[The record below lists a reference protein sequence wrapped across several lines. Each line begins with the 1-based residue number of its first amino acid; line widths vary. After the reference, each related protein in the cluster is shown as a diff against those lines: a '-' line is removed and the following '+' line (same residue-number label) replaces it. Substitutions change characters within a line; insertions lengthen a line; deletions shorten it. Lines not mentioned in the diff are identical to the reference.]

1 MRFENTFKLVFFL
14 NQKSWVSLRIVMFTD
29 LVDYHV
35 HPGTLH
41 AKSIVGPGRLSTMYR
56 GHYINLSQDCE
67 YNLYM
72 NMKKIIIIF
81 WINDFL
87 SPIALKYY
95 CLKLLCTQDTKDL
108 SLLCRKVDKRKV
120 KKNKLQLLVHYITF

>member
-1 MRFENTFKLVFFL
+1 MRFENTFKLFFL

-67 YNLYM
+67 YDLYM
-72 NMKKIIIIF
+72 NMKKTVITF
-81 WINDFL
+81 WTNVSSACLDYL
-87 SPIALKYY
+87 SPIALKL
-95 CLKLLCTQDTKDL
+95 LKIALYTGHRRSISFVQKG
-108 SLLCRKVDKRKV
+108 
-120 KKNKLQLLVHYITF
+120 

>member
-1 MRFENTFKLVFFL
+1 
-14 NQKSWVSLRIVMFTD
+14 MFTD

-72 NMKKIIIIF
+72 NMKKQLLPSEQMCRQLVCL
-81 WINDFL
+81 DYL
-87 SPIALKYY
+87 LKIALYTGHRRSMISFVQKG
-95 CLKLLCTQDTKDL
+95 
-108 SLLCRKVDKRKV
+108 
-120 KKNKLQLLVHYITF
+120 

>member
-67 YNLYM
+67 YDLYM
-72 NMKKIIIIF
+72 NMKK
-81 WINDFL
+81 
-87 SPIALKYY
+87 
-95 CLKLLCTQDTKDL
+95 
-108 SLLCRKVDKRKV
+108 
-120 KKNKLQLLVHYITF
+120 QLLPSEPMCRQHVLTTCLPLP

>member
-1 MRFENTFKLVFFL
+1 M
-14 NQKSWVSLRIVMFTD
+14 IFTD

-41 AKSIVGPGRLSTMYR
+41 AKSIVGPGRISTMYR

-72 NMKKIIIIF
+72 KRKKTVITFNMSTAWLLVSHCPKIAKKKI
-81 WINDFL
+81 
-87 SPIALKYY
+87 ALY
-95 CLKLLCTQDTKDL
+95 T
-108 SLLCRKVDKRKV
+108 
-120 KKNKLQLLVHYITF
+120 VHKIPKSSVVQKG